1 MRSKRSTKVGNGRG
15 KEDQRDPKVSN
26 SLRTSGGPGGG
37 GKNRHTLNVRI
48 STACAPPNM
57 AAVVIP

>member
-1 MRSKRSTKVGNGRG
+1 MRSRRFTMVRNGKG
-15 KEDQRDPKVSN
+15 KGRPEPNASN
-26 SLRTSGGPGGG
+26 SLRALGDTGNG